1 MISATDFR
9 KGLRVMID
17 GEPYIIVDFSHAK
30 MGRGRPHTKAK
41 IKHLMT
47 GSVLERSFL
56 SSESFELPDLETRK
70 MQYLY
75 NDDTGYHFM
84 DSKTYEQVALAA
96 DNLGDTR
103 FYLMENEEYSILFFE
118 GKAISLDM
126 PASVLLKVIESEPAV
141 KGDSVTNIQKTAKL
155 ETGLEIKVPLF
166 IKEGDTVKVDTRTG
180 EYIERANQ

>member
-30 MGRGRPHTKAK
+30 MGRGRPHTKAR
-41 IKHLMT
+41 IKHLIT

-84 DSKTYEQVALAA
+84 DSKTYEQVSLAV